1 MTVIC
6 LRRNET
12 IRPILISLD
21 VESTVYLYSVE
32 IQPDRRAETRL
43 MSRQKTA
50 RSATWTDLISFED
63 DLDEV
68 RIGLKW
74 VTMGS
79 ASPGRRYTA
88 TLSILDEDG
97 GLMPPKPGYANPVA
111 IKGRIGPAADPTDE
125 RHVSIVIR

>member
-63 DLDEV
+63 DPDEV
-68 RIGLKW
+68 RIGL
-74 VTMGS
+74 
-79 ASPGRRYTA
+79 
-88 TLSILDEDG
+88 
-97 GLMPPKPGYANPVA
+97 
-111 IKGRIGPAADPTDE
+111 
-125 RHVSIVIR
+125 